1 MFYLDLFS
9 RNAFA
14 SDSSSGFYG
23 FHFYR
28 LSEKLAKC
36 VAFFNEVHPFLH
48 VLRFFHVREIVT
60 LKGLGLHQE
69 QIQEYKKEV
78 ANIWQRK
85 MLLK

>member
-1 MFYLDLFS
+1 MTCSAAILLRVTVLLVFTDFTFTGCLKS
-9 RNAFA
+9 WRNV
-14 SDSSSGFYG
+14 
-23 FHFYR
+23 
-28 LSEKLAKC
+28 LP
-36 VAFFNEVHPFLH
+36 FNEVHPFLH

-85 MLLK
+85 MLLKLKA

>member
-14 SDSSSGFYG
+14 SDSSSGFTDFTFTG
-23 FHFYR
+23 CLKSWR
-28 LSEKLAKC
+28 NVLP
-36 VAFFNEVHPFLH
+36 FNEVHPFLH

>member
-14 SDSSSGFYG
+14 MTVLLVFTDFTFTGCLKSW
-23 FHFYR
+23 R
-28 LSEKLAKC
+28 NVLP
-36 VAFFNEVHPFLH
+36 FNEVHPFLH